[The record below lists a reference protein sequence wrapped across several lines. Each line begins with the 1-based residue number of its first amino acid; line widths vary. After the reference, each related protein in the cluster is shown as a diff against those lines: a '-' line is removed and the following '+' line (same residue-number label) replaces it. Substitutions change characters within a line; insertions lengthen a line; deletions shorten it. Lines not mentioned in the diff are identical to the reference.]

1 MCQKGSRSEM
11 AFMPSSFSNSD
22 SAFLFLFD
30 FGCFCLFSSLL
41 YVAAGVIAGGLLH
54 CKGIPKIGET
64 LQFTAILPEFV
75 SNRK

>member
-1 MCQKGSRSEM
+1 M
-11 AFMPSSFSNSD
+11 FVLFFFS
-22 SAFLFLFD
+22 FD
-30 FGCFCLFSSLL
+30 FGCFCLYSSLL

-54 CKGIPKIGET
+54 CKGIPKIEET